1 MNVDKM
7 GKAKR
12 IKNEKNSEGKSPT
25 STAEM
30 PKKSD
35 ENINKMMLCAMMQ
48 PVKRQARII

>member
-1 MNVDKM
+1 M

-30 PKKSD
+30 PKK
-35 ENINKMMLCAMMQ
+35 AM
-48 PVKRQARII
+48 KTSTK